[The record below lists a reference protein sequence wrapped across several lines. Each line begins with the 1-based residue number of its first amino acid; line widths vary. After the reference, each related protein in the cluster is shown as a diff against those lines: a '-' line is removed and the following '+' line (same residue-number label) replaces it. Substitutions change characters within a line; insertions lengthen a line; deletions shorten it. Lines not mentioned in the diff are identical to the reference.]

1 MIPTDIFLLIPTVQE
16 SIQRGEKMADDIRRL
31 RHTAEELDEAV
42 DMLLE
47 TYTRKEIDDKFA
59 EIMQKLTALE
69 SPPTE

>member
-1 MIPTDIFLLIPTVQE
+1 
-16 SIQRGEKMADDIRRL
+16 MADDIRRL

-59 EIMQKLTALE
+59 EIMQKITAFE
-69 SPPTE
+69 EKTVTNNG